1 MSKLLLMLSMCIG
14 FLPLPLQA
22 AGSCER
28 LVATGIDDYPPY
40 LWRDPQNP
48 DRLIGA
54 NADLLTRIGKEIGVE
69 IELIH
74 SGSWAE
80 AQEHVR
86 SGRID
91 LLAGALISLS
101 GLASMDYVYPPL
113 FNTASVVWMKSD
125 RSFAFRG
132 WDDLLGR
139 RGAIQADSRFGPA
152 FDSFSASSLQ
162 LQEAPTLA
170 EALQLLQQDQA
181 DFVLHQR
188 YPARALV
195 AQLGLAVQLQAV
207 EPAIFSEGLYLAL
220 SHNSACND
228 AWLRGQLAVI
238 MSELAAAGV
247 PQQLLQGNLERWEAV
262 YAQPASDTSE

>member
-1 MSKLLLMLSMCIG
+1 MSKLVLMLSLCIG
-14 FLPLPLQA
+14 CLPLALQA

-48 DRLIGA
+48 QRLIGA
-54 NADLLTRIGKEIGVE
+54 NADLLARIGKEIGVE

-74 SGSWAE
+74 SGTWAE
-80 AQEHVR
+80 AQEDVR

-91 LLAGALISLS
+91 LLAGALMSLP

-113 FNTASVVWMKSD
+113 FNTVSVVWMSAD
-125 RSFAFRG
+125 RPFTFNG

-139 RGAIQADSRFGPA
+139 RGAIQADSRFGPT

-162 LQEAPTLA
+162 LQEVPTLA
-170 EALQLLQQDQA
+170 EALQLLQQNQA
-181 DFVLHQR
+181 DYVLHQR

-195 AQLGLAVQLQAV
+195 AQLGLADQLQAV
-207 EPAIFSEGLYLAL
+207 APAIFSEGLYLAV

-238 MSELAAAGV
+238 MNELAAAGV
-247 PQQLLQGNLERWEAV
+247 PQQLLQSNLERWEAEH
-262 YAQPASDTSE
+262 ARPASDISE